1 MDLYLLALIFG
12 FAGLGF
18 MAVAGLGHNHGGS
31 HGHGGHDVG
40 DVGLHGGHHGAALG
54 DGHGGAHG
62 HAGAHG
68 HGLGHQA
75 LDHAHAGAW
84 DVPRRLGGGMLSLL
98 SPRVLSSVLFG
109 FGIAGLALSGTLGGP
124 LRFAAAVAGAAVM
137 ELAVVRPLWRLLSGF
152 SSPARTL
159 ESVVMDAASA
169 VTAFDRN
176 GQGLVAI
183 ELDGQVTQILA
194 TLTPGDRAAGVR
206 VRAGDRVL
214 VEEVDAARNRCTVSH
229 LGS

>member
-1 MDLYLLALIFG
+1 MDPYLLALIFG

-18 MAVAGLGHNHGGS
+18 MAMAGLGHGHGG
-31 HGHGGHDVG
+31 HTGGHDVG
-40 DVGLHGGHHGAALG
+40 DVGLHG
-54 DGHGGAHG
+54 
-62 HAGAHG
+62 AHG
-68 HGLGHQA
+68 HGALGHGHGHAVSHAHHA
-75 LDHAHAGAW
+75 LDHAHDNAW
-84 DVPRRLGGGMLSLL
+84 DLPRRLGGGFLSLL
-98 SPRVLSSVLFG
+98 SPRVLSSGAFG
-109 FGIAGLALSGTLGGP
+109 FGITGLALTGVLGGP
-124 LRFAAAVAGAAVM
+124 LRAAAALAGAVAM
-137 ELAVVRPLWRLLSGF
+137 EVVLVRPLWRLLSGF

-159 ESVVMDAASA
+159 ESVVMEPASA

-194 TLTPGDRAAGVR
+194 TLTAGDRAAGVR